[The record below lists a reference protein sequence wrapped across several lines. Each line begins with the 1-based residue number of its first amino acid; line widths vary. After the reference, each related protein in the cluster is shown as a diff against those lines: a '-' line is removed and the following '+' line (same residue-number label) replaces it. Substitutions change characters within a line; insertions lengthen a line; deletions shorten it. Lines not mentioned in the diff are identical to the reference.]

1 MNLFILAIT
10 ASFVLQQG
18 VVFSFTL
25 PTVTSTTTRTR
36 QSQTA
41 SQLYESQKTLDIVLF
56 GAGDLRTTDHAGLE
70 AALSNTNGKILPLC
84 ILDTEDT
91 LPNIP
96 MGRSHTLDTASILS
110 SALESLNGKL
120 SSIHQDLNL
129 HVKTGTRFKD
139 VLNDVLNDIKLQ
151 HPDVEQVTIHACDL
165 GDIDNK
171 LGYGPLSH
179 LEDFHNDEFFTV
191 NKWNCHLR
199 DQAWKDVE
207 LDASSFPSTFVDY
220 ETKYGLK
227 NVEKD
232 TAIEPNVPRILSA
245 EAVRMDSISKIP
257 SVQDISNLLCSAFD
271 YNLDDNDT
279 VNKLERDCNSGLYA
293 THWGGLSQDTFT
305 EDRVLE
311 ATDIFLGQ
319 DHDGDEALVEK
330 LKWWSGKDSKLTR
343 NILSLEHHSMNWMMT
358 GGSES
363 PFKSPSDSIKTTSL
377 IEGEL
382 LTRYLA
388 APLLFGL
395 VSPRY
400 ILHKAN
406 EAAVSKEITFLDKIT
421 PPLFKSRDSIEAAR
435 TIVEGREWHKLFAY
449 KNRLQHNGKDDNLNV
464 GYWRWHGFL
473 CRYVGCNI
481 SKGSGNGAP
490 KEGIALVHGF
500 GASGSQWKKVITE
513 LKDTFDGDSE
523 FEALAPDLIGFGQG
537 EKPSLTFTQY
547 LWESYTSSFMKD
559 IAIGKQKW
567 SAYTIGGNSIGGYTA
582 MSASADDTVANNNAD
597 PLIVTCNGA
606 NGSNKCKGLVLMNS
620 AGKVF
625 KKEEIDS
632 MTTHNGSTVAEATAM
647 DLIGLSRY
655 VSFIYPN
662 ALTIA
667 ILHIALTLLSVP
679 FRDKSQRLVAA
690 AYFGICVPEFN
701 PSA

>member
-18 VVFSFTL
+18 VLVVFSFT
-25 PTVTSTTTRTR
+25 PSTSTRTR
-36 QSQTA
+36 QSQTISA
-41 SQLYESQKTLDIVLF
+41 TRAPSQLYESQKTLDIVLF
-56 GAGDLRTTDHAGLE
+56 GAGDLRTTDHGGLE
-70 AALSNTNGKILPLC
+70 AALSNANGKVLPLC

-91 LPNIP
+91 LPNMP
-96 MGRSHTLDTASILS
+96 MGRSHTLDTASMLS

-139 VLNDVLNDIKLQ
+139 GLNDVLSDIKLQ
-151 HPDVEQVTIHACDL
+151 HPDVEHVTIHACDL

-179 LEDFHNDEFFTV
+179 LEDFQNDEFFTV

-207 LDASSFPSTFVDY
+207 LDAASFPSTFVDY

-232 TAIEPNVPRILSA
+232 TAIEMNLPRILSA

-257 SVQDISNLLCSAFD
+257 SVQAISNLLCSAFD
-271 YNLDDNDT
+271 YNLNDKDT
-279 VNKLERDCNSGLYA
+279 MNTLERDRNSGLYA

-343 NILSLEHHSMNWMMT
+343 NVLSLEHHSMNWMMT

-406 EAAVSKEITFLDKIT
+406 EAAASKQTTFLDKIT
-421 PPLFKSRDSIEAAR
+421 PPLFKSRDSINAAR
-435 TIVEGREWHKLFAY
+435 TIVEGQEWHKLFAY
-449 KNRLQHNGKDDNLNV
+449 NNRLQHDGKDDNLNV

-473 CRYVGCNI
+473 CRYVGCSI
-481 SKGSGNGAP
+481 SKGSGNGSP
-490 KEGIALVHGF
+490 KEGIALIHGF
-500 GASGSQWKKVITE
+500 GASGSQWKKVIAE

-523 FEALAPDLIGFGQG
+523 FEALAPDLVGFGQG
-537 EKPSLTFTQY
+537 EKPSLTYTQY

-582 MSASADDTVANNNAD
+582 MSASADDTVANNNVD

-647 DLIGLSRY
+647 DLIGLSR
-655 VSFIYPN
+655 
-662 ALTIA
+662 
-667 ILHIALTLLSVP
+667 
-679 FRDKSQRLVAA
+679 
-690 AYFGICVPEFN
+690 
-701 PSA
+701 